1 MIKVTIVVLL
11 ICVILAVVIT
21 VIITKIMAFIKEAN
35 RLSDLYEI
43 MDPPKYYSCIEL
55 TADQYI
61 LFHELYPKNFLL
73 EKTGSRKNLI
83 YISDKS
89 YEEFERK
96 KKEYANSCFLIGR
109 KPNYEYIRLRTPA
122 EYDKVDKYFKNKEK
136 QEEKAKQCAVQ
147 AEFLKDMREK
157 TAQEVERAS
166 NTIKTAEDVFKIILN
181 QTEKS

>member
-1 MIKVTIVVLL
+1 MIKVIIVVLL
-11 ICVILAVVIT
+11 ICVIPAVVIT
-21 VIITKIMAFIKEAN
+21 KIMDLIKEIK
-35 RLSDLYEI
+35 RLDDLYET

-73 EKTGSRKNLI
+73 EKTTYHKYLI

-89 YEEFERK
+89 YEEFEQK
-96 KKEYANSCFLIGR
+96 KKECRRPYSLDML
-109 KPNYEYIRLRTPA
+109 KPNYEYIKLKTPKDC
-122 EYDKVDKYFKNKEK
+122 DKVDKYFKSKKE

-157 TAQEVERAS
+157 TTQEVEKA
-166 NTIKTAEDVFKIILN
+166 NKTIKTAEDVFKIILN

>member
-1 MIKVTIVVLL
+1 MIKVI
-11 ICVILAVVIT
+11 IVILGICIVSA
-21 VIITKIMAFIKEAN
+21 VIITIIIKIVDFIQEAN
-35 RLSDLYEI
+35 RLCDLYET

-73 EKTGSRKNLI
+73 ENTIERKNLI

-96 KKEYANSCFLIGR
+96 KKEYPNSYLIGR
-109 KPNYEYIRLRTPA
+109 KPNYEYIRLKTPT
-122 EYDKVDKYFKNKEK
+122 EYDKVDKYFKNKKE

-147 AEFLKDMREK
+147 ADFLKEMREK
-157 TAQEVERAS
+157 TAQEVEKAS
-166 NTIKTAEDVFKIILN
+166 NAIKTAEDVFKIILS

>member
-1 MIKVTIVVLL
+1 MIKVIIAVLG
-11 ICVILAVVIT
+11 ICTVYTVSAVIMV
-21 VIITKIMAFIKEAN
+21 FIQEAN
-35 RLSDLYEI
+35 KLDDLYEI
-43 MDPPKYYSCIEL
+43 MDPPKYCSCIEL

-73 EKTGSRKNLI
+73 ENTIERKNLI

-96 KKEYANSCFLIGR
+96 KKEYPNSYLIGR
-109 KPNYEYIRLRTPA
+109 KPNYEYIRLKTPT
-122 EYDKVDKYFKNKEK
+122 EYDKVDKYFKNKKE

-147 AEFLKDMREK
+147 AEFLKEMRAK
-157 TAQEVERAS
+157 TAQEVEKAS

-181 QTEKS
+181 QTERS

>member
-1 MIKVTIVVLL
+1 MIKVIIVVLG
-11 ICVILAVVIT
+11 ICIISAVVIT
-21 VIITKIMAFIKEAN
+21 IIITKIIDFIKEIN
-35 RLSDLYEI
+35 RLSDLYET

-61 LFHELYPKNFLL
+61 LFHQLYPKNFLL
-73 EKTGSRKNLI
+73 KETIHHKKLI

-89 YEEFERK
+89 YEELEQK
-96 KKEYANSCFLIGR
+96 KKECTYSYFLNR
-109 KPNYEYIRLRTPA
+109 LEPDYEYIRLKTPT

-147 AEFLKDMREK
+147 AKFLKEMRAK
-157 TAQEVERAS
+157 TAQEVEKAS
-166 NTIKTAEDVFKIILN
+166 NTIKTAEDVFKTILN

>member
-1 MIKVTIVVLL
+1 MIKVIIVVLL
-11 ICVILAVVIT
+11 ICVIPAVVIT
-21 VIITKIMAFIKEAN
+21 KIMDLIKEIK
-35 RLSDLYEI
+35 RLDDLYET

-61 LFHELYPKNFLL
+61 LFHKLYSKNFLI
-73 EKTGSRKNLI
+73 KRTSYFKYLI

-96 KKEYANSCFLIGR
+96 KKECTNSYFLNR
-109 KPNYEYIRLRTPA
+109 LEPNYEYIRLKTSRD
-122 EYDKVDKYFKNKEK
+122 YDKVDKYFKNKKE
-136 QEEKAKQCAVQ
+136 QEERAKQCAIQ

-157 TAQEVERAS
+157 TAQEVEKA
-166 NTIKTAEDVFKIILN
+166 NKTIKTAEDVFKIILN

>member
-1 MIKVTIVVLL
+1 MIKVIIVILL
-11 ICVILAVVIT
+11 ICVIPAIV
-21 VIITKIMAFIKEAN
+21 ITKITDFIKEIN
-35 RLSDLYEI
+35 RLSDLYET

-73 EKTGSRKNLI
+73 KEIGSRKNLI

-89 YEEFERK
+89 NEEFEQK
-96 KKEYANSCFLIGR
+96 EKEYANSCFLSWL
-109 KPNYEYIRLRTPA
+109 KPDYEYIRLKTPE
-122 EYDKVDKYFKNKEK
+122 EYDKVNKYFKNKEK

-147 AEFLKDMREK
+147 AKFLKEMRAK

>member
-1 MIKVTIVVLL
+1 MIKVIIVVLL
-11 ICVILAVVIT
+11 ICIIPA
-21 VIITKIMAFIKEAN
+21 VIITKIIDFIQEVN
-35 RLSDLYEI
+35 RLDDLHET
-43 MDPPKYYSCIEL
+43 MDPPNYYSCIEL

-89 YEEFERK
+89 YEEYERK
-96 KKEYANSCFLIGR
+96 KKEYTNSYFWYEL
-109 KPNYEYIRLRTPA
+109 KPNCEYIRLKTPE
-122 EYDKVDKYFKNKEK
+122 EYDKVNKYFKNKEK

-147 AEFLKDMREK
+147 AKFLKEMREK
-157 TAQEVERAS
+157 TAQEVEKAS
-166 NTIKTAEDVFKIILN
+166 NTIKTAEDVFKTILN